1 MKQIFTKAAQG
12 IFALDAQAGKKIGG
26 LVPRFFQLWLFVV
39 AVGGFCWVF
48 FGGGL
53 LFFFKNVHLRRN
65 LRYLR
70 TKVYQMTDI

>member
-39 AVGGFCWVF
+39 AVGGFCWFF
-48 FGGGL
+48 FGGVVG
-53 LFFFKNVHLRRN
+53 FF
-65 LRYLR
+65 
-70 TKVYQMTDI
+70 